1 MVDDTIVDESEIK
14 DSYIEADE
22 DSESDEIFTSIDDD
36 DSFDEDSFEDDSF
49 EEDSFEEDSFE
60 EDELSDDLM
69 IDDGFDDEE

>member
-36 DSFDEDSFEDDSF
+36 DSFDEDSFE
-49 EEDSFEEDSFE
+49 EDSFD